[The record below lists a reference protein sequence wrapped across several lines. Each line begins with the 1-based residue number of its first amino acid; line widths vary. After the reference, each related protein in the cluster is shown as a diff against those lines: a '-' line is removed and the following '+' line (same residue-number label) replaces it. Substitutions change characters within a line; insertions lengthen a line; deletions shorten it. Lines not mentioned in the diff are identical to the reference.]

1 MLLPLISSNSTH
13 ILNDSTIYQ
22 DKVNILFLHFQISMI
37 NLISVFFK
45 TSQFHHNTIFHGTFQ
60 FCNLFKSEN
69 TTLRIREKHLQNTT
83 DTNKFT

>member
-37 NLISVFFK
+37 NLIPFSLKPLSFITIQSSMVHFSSVIYSSLK
-45 TSQFHHNTIFHGTFQ
+45 IQLLG
-60 FCNLFKSEN
+60 
-69 TTLRIREKHLQNTT
+69 
-83 DTNKFT
+83 